1 MNSNLKSLFTSA
13 GIVFFYI
20 FATMGVVKLLWNTN
34 NTEKFQGR
42 VILLGL
48 GSFVFSLLYI
58 VGTYHIFGSRNVDM
72 FYKVFIISQAIYCVT
87 GLYSYVAI
95 NNNK

>member
-13 GIVFFYI
+13 GIVFLYV
-20 FATMGVVKLLWNTN
+20 FATIGIVKLFWNTDSA
-34 NTEKFQGR
+34 EKFQGR
-42 VILLGL
+42 VVLLGL

-58 VGTYHIFGSRNVDM
+58 VGMYHIVGSRNVDV
-72 FYKVFIISQAIYCVT
+72 FYKVLIISQALYCIT
-87 GLYSYVAI
+87 GLYGYVAV

>member
-34 NTEKFQGR
+34 NIEKFQGR

-58 VGTYHIFGSRNVDM
+58 VGTYHIVGSRNVDV
-72 FYKVFIISQAIYCVT
+72 FYKAFILFQTMYCVT
-87 GLYSYVAI
+87 GIFSYISI
-95 NNNK
+95 NK

>member
-20 FATMGVVKLLWNTN
+20 FATVGIVKLFWNTN

-42 VILLGL
+42 VILLSL
-48 GSFVFSLLYI
+48 GSFVFSLLYV
-58 VGTYHIFGSRNVDM
+58 VGMYHIVGSRNVDV
-72 FYKVFIISQAIYCVT
+72 FYKVFILFQTMYCIT
-87 GLYSYVAI
+87 GIFSYVTI
-95 NNNK
+95 NK